1 MYTQN
6 KTAQHIC
13 IEDKVIFRVTFNP
26 GLVLTGFRTTR
37 PYFQQSK
44 NQCLVSSQLL
54 KRT

>member
-13 IEDKVIFRVTFNP
+13 IEDKGIIWVTFKP
-26 GLVLTGFRTTR
+26 RLVLTGFQTTQ

-44 NQCLVSSQLL
+44 NQCLVSGQLL
-54 KRT
+54 